1 MILDEKFFGLSA
13 QIKQPTE
20 GGVVN
25 DKFCYYD
32 LNINRK
38 REEKKVRDLFFAKNI
53 IRNMHYHEPK
63 YTSIHNL
70 CKKLNRNY
78 TVINRVT
85 SSIFIKYN
93 EGGEKKTLDI
103 GLKLRNNN
111 QKLHIPMDVVY
122 SESIDPYKHEPTQF
136 WGFSERA
143 SDVINDYLTTFP
155 WISQYIEA
163 RAHFEG
169 SSRVSRYKPNVNR
182 MNTLEDA
189 MPFIETEEE
198 RLTEVKRLTDWLSGC
213 ELANR
218 SFVPA
223 GFRFLSLEIRKNIED
238 ELNELKAKENLEV
251 PSELTRVDPRSMF
264 SELFPF
270 WSSPFIASVK
280 DHRFGDRV
288 ANINTTKRKF
298 IPFGSIGTVIGSTLD
313 SVIVRFD
320 EPNVALTDVHDTCPP
335 YTGAVVGPESLI
347 NLTVQSEIKFQNR
360 KIQNFRT
367 VEDKEGYHHG
377 YNKGYKQGYNK
388 NYREGHT
395 GGQKFHGG
403 NKGKEKFFNQ
413 GKPHEEQKQ
422 GSVKQGYTKYGKII
436 YLILRWLQPKEGKEE
451 SGLPT
456 MGLLSLHKLAFLLF
470 DSILAAN

>member
-93 EGGEKKTLDI
+93 EGGDKKTLDI

-198 RLTEVKRLTDWLSGC
+198 RLAEVKRLTDWLSGC

-436 YLILRWLQPKEGKEE
+436 Y
-451 SGLPT
+451 
-456 MGLLSLHKLAFLLF
+456 
-470 DSILAAN
+470 